1 MDNYVYIVAGL
12 PELTSGFENTG
23 FDYAAVKESIME
35 LLSEKDQQLVELME
49 EGFNEDTLNA
59 DFYSKAA
66 ESKNRFI
73 REYFDFDG
81 RLRNMKVNYL
91 AKRLGKNGEEYQVEL
106 PEADFEEGKQI
117 QDILADADFVKR
129 EQKMDELKWEKAS
142 DIARMDYFNMNAIL
156 AFLVKAKTVQ
166 RWVELDKDKGEEMF
180 KKLVTEVRGTFEGA
194 SALRQAQGPS
204 GTTAV
209 EKVEDA

>member
-23 FDYAAVKESIME
+23 FNYAAVKESIME
-35 LLSEKDQQLVELME
+35 LLSEKDQELVELME
-49 EGFNEDTLNA
+49 EGFNEDTLGA
-59 DFYSKAA
+59 DFYTKAA

-106 PEADFEEGKQI
+106 PEADFEEAKQI
-117 QDILADADFVKR
+117 TDILADADFVQR

-166 RWVELDKDKGEEMF
+166 RWAELDAEKGQEMF
-180 KKLVTEVRGTFEGA
+180 KKLVNEVRGTFDGVN
-194 SALRQAQGPS
+194 GPS
-204 GTTAV
+204 TSSGTSV
-209 EKVEDA
+209 PEKVEGA

>member
-12 PELTSGFENTG
+12 PELTSGFESAG

-49 EGFNEDTLNA
+49 EGFDENSLGA
-59 DFYSKAA
+59 DFYAKAA

-91 AKRLGKNGEEYQVEL
+91 AKRLNKQGDNYLVEL
-106 PEADFEEGKQI
+106 PEADFEEEKQI
-117 QDILADADFVKR
+117 SEILADADFVQR

-166 RWVELDKDKGEEMF
+166 RWAELDAAKGQEMF
-180 KKLVTEVRGTFEGA
+180 KKLVQEIRGT
-194 SALRQAQGPS
+194 SANLDLS
-204 GTTAV
+204 GGG
-209 EKVEDA
+209 KV

>member
-12 PELTSGFENTG
+12 PELTSGFETTG
-23 FDYAAVKESIME
+23 FDYAALKESVME

-49 EGFNEDTLNA
+49 EGFDEQTLGA
-59 DFYSKAA
+59 DFYAKAA

-81 RLRNMKVNYL
+81 RLRNMKVQYL
-91 AKRLGKNGEEYQVEL
+91 AKRLGKDGKAFLVDM
-106 PEADFEEGKQI
+106 PEADFDEGKQI
-117 QDILADADFVKR
+117 EEILADADFVKR

-166 RWVELDKDKGEEMF
+166 RWAELDASKGQEMF
-180 KKLVTEVRGTFEGA
+180 QKLVQEIRGT
-194 SALRQAQGPS
+194 SANLDLS
-204 GTTAV
+204 V
-209 EKVEDA
+209 

>member
-23 FDYAAVKESIME
+23 FNYAAVKEGIME
-35 LLSEKDQQLVELME
+35 LLSEKDQLLVELME

-59 DFYSKAA
+59 EFYDKASK
-66 ESKNRFI
+66 SKNRFI

-91 AKRLGKNGEEYQVEL
+91 ASRLGKNGEEYQVEL

-117 QDILADADFVKR
+117 QEILADANFVKR

-156 AFLVKAKTVQ
+156 AFMVKAKTVQ
-166 RWVELDKDKGEEMF
+166 RWAELDPEKGQEMF
-180 KKLVTEVRGTFEGA
+180 KKLVQEIRGT
-194 SALRQAQGPS
+194 SANLDLS
-204 GTTAV
+204 V
-209 EKVEDA
+209 K

>member
-35 LLSEKDQQLVELME
+35 LLSEKDQKLVELME
-49 EGFNEDTLNA
+49 EGFDENTLGV
-59 DFYSKAA
+59 DFYAKAA

-81 RLRNMKVNYL
+81 RLRNMKVEYL
-91 AKRLGKNGEEYQVEL
+91 AKRLGKNGEEFMVEL
-106 PEADFEEGKQI
+106 PEADFEEEKLI
-117 QDILADADFVKR
+117 QDILADADFVQR

-156 AFLVKAKTVQ
+156 AFMVKAKTVQ
-166 RWVELDKDKGEEMF
+166 RWAELDPAKGEEMF
-180 KKLVTEVRGTFEGA
+180 RKLVKEIRGTNAE
-194 SALRQAQGPS
+194 LDLS
-204 GTTAV
+204 GGN
-209 EKVEDA
+209 KS

>member
-49 EGFNEDTLNA
+49 EGFDEDSLGA
-59 DFYSKAA
+59 EFYDKAA
-66 ESKNRFI
+66 KSKNRFI

-81 RLRNMKVNYL
+81 RLRNMKVEYL
-91 AKRLGKNGEEYQVEL
+91 AKRLGKNGEDFVVEL
-106 PEADFEEGKQI
+106 SEADFDEEKQI
-117 QDILADADFVKR
+117 QEILADADFVER
-129 EQKMDELKWEKAS
+129 EQKMDNLKWEKAS

-166 RWVELDKDKGEEMF
+166 RWAELDPAKGEEMF
-180 KKLVTEVRGTFEGA
+180 RKLVKEVRGTFEGVN
-194 SALRQAQGPS
+194 GPS
-204 GTTAV
+204 TSSGTSV
-209 EKVEDA
+209 LEKVEGT

>member
-12 PELTSGFENTG
+12 PELTSGFENAG

-49 EGFNEDTLNA
+49 DGFDENSLGA
-59 DFYSKAA
+59 DFYTKAA

-91 AKRLGKNGEEYQVEL
+91 AKRLGKNGEDYIVEL
-106 PEADFEEGKQI
+106 PEADFEEEKQI
-117 QDILADADFVKR
+117 QDILADADFVER

-166 RWVELDKDKGEEMF
+166 RWAELDANKGREMF
-180 KKLVTEVRGTFEGA
+180 KKLVQEIRGT
-194 SALRQAQGPS
+194 SANLDLS
-204 GTTAV
+204 GGG
-209 EKVEDA
+209 KI

>member
-12 PELTSGFENTG
+12 PELTSGFETTG
-23 FDYAAVKESIME
+23 FDYAALKESVME

-49 EGFNEDTLNA
+49 EGFDEQTLGP
-59 DFYSKAA
+59 DFYAKAA

-81 RLRNMKVNYL
+81 RLRNMKVQYL
-91 AKRLGKNGEEYQVEL
+91 AKRLGKDGKAFLVEM
-106 PEADFEEGKQI
+106 PEADFDEGKQI
-117 QDILADADFVKR
+117 EEILADADFVKR

-166 RWVELDKDKGEEMF
+166 RWAELDASKGQEMF
-180 KKLVTEVRGTFEGA
+180 HKLVKEIRGTNA
-194 SALRQAQGPS
+194 DLDLSLKS
-204 GTTAV
+204 
-209 EKVEDA
+209 

>member
-12 PELTSGFENTG
+12 PELTSGFETTG
-23 FDYAAVKESIME
+23 FDYAALKESVME

-49 EGFNEDTLNA
+49 EGFDEQTLGA
-59 DFYSKAA
+59 DFYAKAA

-81 RLRNMKVNYL
+81 RLRNMKVQYL
-91 AKRLGKNGEEYQVEL
+91 AKRLGKDGNAFLVDL
-106 PEADFEEGKQI
+106 PEADFDEGKQI
-117 QDILADADFVKR
+117 EEILADADFVKR

-166 RWVELDKDKGEEMF
+166 RWAELDTAKGEEMF
-180 KKLVTEVRGTFEGA
+180 RKLVKEIRGTNA
-194 SALRQAQGPS
+194 DLDLS
-204 GTTAV
+204 GGG
-209 EKVEDA
+209 KI

>member
-12 PELTSGFENTG
+12 PELTSGFDYTG

-35 LLSEKDQQLVELME
+35 LLSEKDQKLVELME
-49 EGFNEDTLNA
+49 EGFDETTLGA
-59 DFYSKAA
+59 DFYAKAA
-66 ESKNRFI
+66 ASKNRFI

-91 AKRLGKNGEEYQVEL
+91 AKRLGKNGEEFIVEL
-106 PEADFEEGKQI
+106 PEADFDEEKQI
-117 QDILADADFVKR
+117 EDVLADADFVDR
-129 EQKMDELKWEKAS
+129 EQRMDNLKWEKAS

-166 RWVELDKDKGEEMF
+166 RWAELDPAKGEEMF
-180 KKLVTEVRGTFEGA
+180 HKLVKEIRGTNANLDLSVGVKNTE
-194 SALRQAQGPS
+194 
-204 GTTAV
+204 
-209 EKVEDA
+209 

>member
-23 FDYAAVKESIME
+23 FDYAAVKEGIVE

-49 EGFNEDTLNA
+49 EGFNEQTLGA
-59 DFYSKAA
+59 EFYAKAA
-66 ESKNRFI
+66 ASKNRFI

-81 RLRNMKVNYL
+81 RLRNLKVQYL
-91 AKRLGKNGEEYQVEL
+91 AKRLGKEGDRYLVEL
-106 PEADFEEGKQI
+106 PEADFEEESQI
-117 QDILADADFVKR
+117 RAILDDADFVER

-166 RWVELDKDKGEEMF
+166 RWAELDPAKGQEMF
-180 KKLVTEVRGTFEGA
+180 KKLVEEIRSQKTEER
-194 SALRQAQGPS
+194 S
-204 GTTAV
+204 
-209 EKVEDA
+209 KN

>member
-12 PELTSGFENTG
+12 PELTSGFENSG
-23 FDYAAVKESIME
+23 FDYAAVKASIME
-35 LLSEKDQQLVELME
+35 LLSEKDQQLVELTE
-49 EGFNEDTLNA
+49 EGFDENTLGA
-59 DFYSKAA
+59 DFYAKAA
-66 ESKNRFI
+66 ASKNRFI

-91 AKRLGKNGEEYQVEL
+91 AKRLGKNGEDFMVEL
-106 PEADFEEGKQI
+106 PEADFEEEKQI
-117 QDILADADFVKR
+117 QEILADADFVDR

-166 RWVELDKDKGEEMF
+166 RWAELDPEKGEEMF
-180 KKLVTEVRGTFEGA
+180 HQLVKEVRGTFEGVKH
-194 SALRQAQGPS
+194 
-204 GTTAV
+204 T
-209 EKVEDA
+209 E

>member
-12 PELTSGFENTG
+12 PELTSGFENMG

-35 LLSEKDQQLVELME
+35 LLSEKDQKLVELME
-49 EGFNEDTLNA
+49 EGFDENTLSA
-59 DFYSKAA
+59 DFYVKAA

-81 RLRNMKVNYL
+81 RLRNLKVGYL
-91 AKRLGKNGEEYQVEL
+91 AKRLGKESDPYLVDLE
-106 PEADFEEGKQI
+106 EADFDEEKQI
-117 QDILADADFVKR
+117 QEILADADFVDR
-129 EQKMDELKWEKAS
+129 EQRMDELKWEKAS

-166 RWVELDKDKGEEMF
+166 RWAELDVAKGQEMF
-180 KKLVTEVRGTFEGA
+180 KKLVAEVRGTFEGVN
-194 SALRQAQGPS
+194 GPS
-204 GTTAV
+204 TSSGSLV
-209 EKVEDA
+209 RSDL

>member
-12 PELTSGFENTG
+12 PELTSGFENAG

-49 EGFNEDTLNA
+49 EGFDENSLGA
-59 DFYSKAA
+59 DFYAKAA

-91 AKRLGKNGEEYQVEL
+91 AKRLGKNGEDFMVEL
-106 PEADFEEGKQI
+106 PEADFDEEKQI
-117 QDILADADFVKR
+117 QDILADADFVQR

-156 AFLVKAKTVQ
+156 AFVVKAKTVQ
-166 RWVELDKDKGEEMF
+166 RWAELDAEKGEEMF
-180 KKLVTEVRGTFEGA
+180 QKLVKEIRGT
-194 SALRQAQGPS
+194 SADLDLSVG
-204 GTTAV
+204 G
-209 EKVEDA
+209 K

>member
-12 PELTSGFENTG
+12 PELTSGFENAG

-49 EGFNEDTLNA
+49 EGFDENSLGA
-59 DFYSKAA
+59 DFYAKTA

-91 AKRLGKNGEEYQVEL
+91 AKRLNKQGDNYLVEL
-106 PEADFEEGKQI
+106 PEADFEEEKQI
-117 QDILADADFVKR
+117 SEILADADFVQR

-166 RWVELDKDKGEEMF
+166 RWAELDAAKGQEMF
-180 KKLVTEVRGTFEGA
+180 KKLVQEIRGT
-194 SALRQAQGPS
+194 SANLDLS
-204 GTTAV
+204 GGG
-209 EKVEDA
+209 KV